1 MSSWVYDQGITR
13 FQPPSCVCRIFCTIH
28 FAAFQNNYILDYYRL
43 YLPRKGGYASQMKK
57 KILML
62 MLEVG
67 LGHKIPAIAVKEDL
81 ETKYPDLF
89 EISVVDFAKE
99 SGASRADTQ
108 LKKGW
113 DIALTFPVLARI
125 GYLYIEMNRQNFD
138 YIETLYRDFI
148 NKGMHYIAKAKPD
161 VIMATHPLCL
171 YIASKAR
178 RKFGGNYKI
187 ISYVV
192 DPFDGYSL
200 WANPESDM
208 FLVATEQSKKRLL
221 DSGVCDSKILITGF
235 PIRKQFFNLTKT
247 KEQVY
252 AELGLD
258 PAKLMIL
265 VSGGGRGISNVYA
278 FAKIAKRKNLPINM
292 VVVAG
297 KNQRIKKSLDTLA
310 KIQNEMN
317 FVPLAYVNN
326 MNELIAASDVVAG
339 KAGAST
345 FMEAVFMNK
354 PMIFTQWAA
363 HNDWYIINF
372 ALENQLGWYCPNSI
386 SFLNI
391 LKKLS
396 EDSDLL
402 RSSVANIKALHFLPG
417 TEVVADLLAEQA
429 GVTPKPT
436 P

>member
-1 MSSWVYDQGITR
+1 
-13 FQPPSCVCRIFCTIH
+13 
-28 FAAFQNNYILDYYRL
+28 
-43 YLPRKGGYASQMKK
+43 MKK

-67 LGHKIPAIAVKEDL
+67 LGHKIPALAVKEDL
-81 ETKYPDLF
+81 EAHYSEVFD
-89 EISVVDFAKE
+89 ISVVDFAKE
-99 SGASRADTQ
+99 SGASRADIQ
-108 LKKGW
+108 LKRGW
-113 DIALTFPVLARI
+113 DVALTFPVLARI
-125 GYLYIEMNRQNFD
+125 GYLYIEMNRKNFD
-138 YIETLYRDFI
+138 YIETLYKDFI
-148 NKGMHYIAKAKPD
+148 NKGMRYIAKAEPD

-178 RKFGGNYKI
+178 REFGGDYKI

-208 FLVATEQSKKRLL
+208 FLVATEQSKKRLI
-221 DSGVCDSKILITGF
+221 DSGACDSKIFITGF

-247 KEQVY
+247 KEQIY

-258 PAKLMIL
+258 SAKPTIL
-265 VSGGGRGISNVYA
+265 VSGGGSGISNVYT
-278 FAKIAKRKNLPINM
+278 FAKIAKRRNLPINM
-292 VVVAG
+292 IVVAG
-297 KNQRIKKSLDTLA
+297 KNQRMKKSLDILA
-310 KIQNEMN
+310 KIKNDMN

-354 PMIFTQWAA
+354 PMIFTEWAA
-363 HNDWYIINF
+363 YNDWYIINF
-372 ALENQLGWYCPNSI
+372 AIENQLGWYCPNII
-386 SFLNI
+386 SFLSI

-396 EDSDLL
+396 KDSALL
-402 RSSVANIKALHFLPG
+402 GSTIAKIKALHFTPG
-417 TEVVADLLAEQA
+417 TEAVADMIATQA
-429 GVTPKPT
+429 GVTTKST

>member
-1 MSSWVYDQGITR
+1 
-13 FQPPSCVCRIFCTIH
+13 
-28 FAAFQNNYILDYYRL
+28 
-43 YLPRKGGYASQMKK
+43 MKK

-67 LGHKIPAIAVKEDL
+67 LGHKIPALAVKEDL
-81 ETKYPDLF
+81 ETKYPGLF
-89 EISVVDFAKE
+89 DISVVDFAKE
-99 SGASRADTQ
+99 SGAARADIQ

-113 DIALTFPVLARI
+113 DVALTFPVLARI
-125 GYLYIEMNRQNFD
+125 GYLYIEMNRKNFD
-138 YIETLYRDFI
+138 YIETLYKDFI
-148 NKGMHYIAKAKPD
+148 NKGMRYIAKAKPD

-178 RKFGGNYKI
+178 REFGGDYKV

-221 DSGVCDSKILITGF
+221 DSGACGSKISITGF

-247 KEQVY
+247 KEQIY
-252 AELGLD
+252 TELGLD
-258 PAKLMIL
+258 PDKPTLL
-265 VSGGGRGISNVYA
+265 VSGGGMGISNVYA
-278 FAKIAKRKNLPINM
+278 FAKIAKRRNMPINM

-297 KNQRIKKSLDTLA
+297 KNQRMKKSLDALA
-310 KIQNEMN
+310 KIQNDMN

-354 PMIFTQWAA
+354 PMIFTEWAA
-363 HNDWYIINF
+363 YNDWYIINF
-372 ALENQLGWYCPNSI
+372 ALENQLGWYCPNII

-396 EDSDLL
+396 KDSELL
-402 RSSVANIKALHFLPG
+402 RSSIAKIEALHFMPG
-417 TEVVADLLAEQA
+417 TEAVADVLAAQA
-429 GVTPKPT
+429 GVATKSIP
-436 P
+436 

>member
-1 MSSWVYDQGITR
+1 VRAVEFVNFALFGLAMSIHGPRAPNWRRR
-13 FQPPSCVCRIFCTIH
+13 FRAIH
-28 FAAFQNNYILDYYRL
+28 FAAFKKHCILECCGF
-43 YLPRKGGYASQMKK
+43 YLSRKGGYAAQMKK

-67 LGHKIPAIAVKEDL
+67 LGHKIPALAVKEDL
-81 ETKYPDLF
+81 ETKYPGQFD
-89 EISVVDFAKE
+89 ISVVDFARE
-99 SGASRADTQ
+99 AGAARADTR

-113 DIALTFPVLARI
+113 DVALTFPVLARI
-125 GYLYIEMNRQNFD
+125 GYLYIEMNRKNFD
-138 YIETLYRDFI
+138 YIETLYKDFI
-148 NKGMHYIAKAKPD
+148 NKGMRYIAKVKPD

-178 RKFGGNYKI
+178 REFGGDYKV

-221 DSGVCDSKILITGF
+221 DSGACGSKISITGF

-247 KEQVY
+247 KEQIY

-258 PAKLMIL
+258 PAKPTIL
-265 VSGGGRGISNVYA
+265 VSGGGMGISNVYA
-278 FAKIAKRKNLPINM
+278 FAKIAKRRNLPVNM

-297 KNQRIKKSLDTLA
+297 KNQQMKKSLDTLV
-310 KIQNEMN
+310 KIQNDMN

-345 FMEAVFMNK
+345 FMEAIFMKK
-354 PMIFTQWAA
+354 PMIFTEWAA
-363 HNDWYIINF
+363 YND
-372 ALENQLGWYCPNSI
+372 
-386 SFLNI
+386 
-391 LKKLS
+391 
-396 EDSDLL
+396 
-402 RSSVANIKALHFLPG
+402 
-417 TEVVADLLAEQA
+417 
-429 GVTPKPT
+429 
-436 P
+436 

>member
-1 MSSWVYDQGITR
+1 
-13 FQPPSCVCRIFCTIH
+13 
-28 FAAFQNNYILDYYRL
+28 
-43 YLPRKGGYASQMKK
+43 MKK

-67 LGHKIPAIAVKEDL
+67 LGHKIPALAVKEDL

-89 EISVVDFAKE
+89 DISVVDFAKE
-99 SGASRADTQ
+99 SGAARADTQ

-113 DIALTFPVLARI
+113 DVALTFPVLARI
-125 GYLYIEMNRQNFD
+125 GYLYIEMNRKNFD
-138 YIETLYRDFI
+138 YIETLYKDFI
-148 NKGMHYIAKAKPD
+148 NKGMRYIAKAKPD

-178 RKFGGNYKI
+178 REFGGAYKI

-208 FLVATEQSKKRLL
+208 FLVATEHSKKRLL
-221 DSGVCDSKILITGF
+221 DSGACDSKIFITGF

-247 KEQVY
+247 KEQIY

-258 PAKLMIL
+258 PEKPTIL
-265 VSGGGRGISNVYA
+265 VSSGGAGISNVYT
-278 FAKIAKRKNLPINM
+278 FAKIAKRRNLSINM
-292 VVVAG
+292 IVVAG
-297 KNQRIKKSLDTLA
+297 KNQRMKKSLDTLS
-310 KIQNEMN
+310 KIQNDMN

-345 FMEAVFMNK
+345 FMEAIFMNK
-354 PMIFTQWAA
+354 PMIFTEWAA
-363 HNDWYIINF
+363 YNDWYIINF
-372 ALENQLGWYCPNSI
+372 ALENQLGWYCPNII
-386 SFLNI
+386 SFLNT

-396 EDSDLL
+396 KDSELL
-402 RSSVANIKALHFLPG
+402 QSTIEKIKALHFKPG
-417 TEVVADLLAEQA
+417 TEAVAEVLAAQA
-429 GVTPKPT
+429 GVTTKST